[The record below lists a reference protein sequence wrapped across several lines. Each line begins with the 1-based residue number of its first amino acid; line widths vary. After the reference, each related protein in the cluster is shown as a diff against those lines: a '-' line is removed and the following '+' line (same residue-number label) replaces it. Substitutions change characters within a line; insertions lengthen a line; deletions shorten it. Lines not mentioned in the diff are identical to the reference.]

1 MADPEIP
8 EVRGEI
14 QREDRPQAAPR
25 YDKAPPPLG
34 PKIWLWVAFAV
45 AIVAVIALVYN
56 VA

>member
-8 EVRGEI
+8 EVRAEI